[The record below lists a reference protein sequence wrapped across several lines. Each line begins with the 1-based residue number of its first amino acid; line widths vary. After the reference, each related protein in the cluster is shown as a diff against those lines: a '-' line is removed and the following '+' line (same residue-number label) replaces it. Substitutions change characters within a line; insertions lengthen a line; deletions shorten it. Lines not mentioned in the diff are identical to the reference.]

1 MATAS
6 VSGIVSGMDSK
17 GIINALKG
25 VKEIQINQ
33 LKSQKSNISAQIS
46 KVGTI
51 KSAMNEL
58 AEFLE
63 DFQTDDEVLEF
74 SGTSTDEDILTVST
88 GGNAK
93 PGSYNIGVAQLATLE
108 KNRSQAFPSELGE
121 VREGTITLTV
131 KDEDPVEVEITEGMS
146 LTEVAN
152 AINASDAEVFA
163 SLIND
168 GVQSYLQISAKET
181 GHVIGGDPNDAIIIS
196 ENYTGTEGAELNL
209 TQITT
214 ASNAMLNI
222 DGLDVQQ
229 TTNNVSE
236 VLEGVTLELKEP
248 GTVFVKVE
256 PDKAKTKENLQAF
269 VDKYNAAFEPIAKE
283 LKVTEDTNYS
293 RSLAG
298 DASIK
303 RLKLALQTAISK
315 QVPGTTGT
323 WNALSDI
330 GISTDP
336 TGKLTIDSDDLD
348 EALDKDIAGIAS
360 LFTVDTEGLSDRLTL
375 VMEPYTEDLEGIFKA
390 KVDSFNDRIE
400 LLDDEI
406 ADQRFRIDKMVLRL
420 TKQFAN
426 MEMAI
431 QGFNQQGGA
440 LAGLASLD

>member
-1 MATAS
+1 MAAAS

-33 LKSQKSNISAQIS
+33 LKSQKSNINSQIS

-74 SGTSTDEDILTVST
+74 SGTSTDEDVLTVST

-108 KNRSQAFPSELGE
+108 KNRSQAFPTAVGE

-131 KDEDPVEVEITEGMS
+131 KDEDPVEVEITEGMT
-146 LTEVAN
+146 LTQVAD
-152 AINASDAEVFA
+152 AINASSAEVFA
-163 SLIND
+163 SLLHD

-181 GHVIGGDPNDAIIIS
+181 GHVIGGDPNDAIVIS
-196 ENYTGTEGAELNL
+196 ENYTGSEGAELNL

-248 GTVFVKVE
+248 GTVFVKVA
-256 PDKAKTKENLQAF
+256 PDKEKTKENLQAF

-315 QVPGTTGT
+315 QVTGTTGT

-330 GISTDP
+330 GIETDP

-348 EALDKDIAGIAS
+348 AALDKDIAGIAS
-360 LFTVDTEGLSDRLTL
+360 LFTVDTEGLSDRLIS
-375 VMEPYTEDLEGIFKA
+375 VMDPYTEDLEGIFKA